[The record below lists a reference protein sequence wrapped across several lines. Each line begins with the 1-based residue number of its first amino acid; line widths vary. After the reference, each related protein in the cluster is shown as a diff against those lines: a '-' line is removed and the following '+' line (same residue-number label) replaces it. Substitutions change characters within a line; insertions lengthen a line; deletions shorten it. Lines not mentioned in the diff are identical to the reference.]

1 MNVGRAYPIR
11 NALNNFLT
19 TRTAVVPVCP
29 DCNAPMKRIL
39 RTYVDDNDR
48 DIQKEIVWKCKCV
61 AGRPIPE
68 SAERHREDFPV
79 DA

>member
-1 MNVGRAYPIR
+1 
-11 NALNNFLT
+11 
-19 TRTAVVPVCP
+19 
-29 DCNAPMKRIL
+29 MKRIL

-68 SAERHREDFPV
+68 RAERHCEDFPV